1 MYNTHPTSDQIL
13 KPKAV
18 HINPDIVVLLL
29 LLFECVLC
37 KSVDAV

>member
-18 HINPDIVVLLL
+18 HINRDIVV